1 MTAWIATKL
10 GLTKKGKMMTAMNK
24 LGASRSLQLLTTY
37 KTKRQKNNFVKKVMF
52 GVLLTLTGLMA
63 VYLAF

>member
-1 MTAWIATKL
+1 
-10 GLTKKGKMMTAMNK
+10 MTAMSK

-37 KTKRQKNNFVKKVMF
+37 KTKRQKNNFVKKVMV
-52 GVLLTLTGLMA
+52 GVLLSLTGLMA

>member
-1 MTAWIATKL
+1 
-10 GLTKKGKMMTAMNK
+10 MTAMNK

-52 GVLLTLTGLMA
+52 GVLLSLTGLMA